1 MEEGPP
7 PTIIEVNSAEYT
19 EQTESVSHAGGGDVP
34 SSRCSPSGAFYK
46 IPNPMGRFE
55 RATEYTKADK
65 VLVEDCQ
72 GSGRFE
78 SIAEKGRDN
87 QSEADEQFETNFVHK
102 RESNDRTKTVKATP
116 KSHLVEQYKYF
127 CAYPIEEDGWS
138 GSHTN

>member
-1 MEEGPP
+1 
-7 PTIIEVNSAEYT
+7 
-19 EQTESVSHAGGGDVP
+19 
-34 SSRCSPSGAFYK
+34 
-46 IPNPMGRFE
+46 MGRFE